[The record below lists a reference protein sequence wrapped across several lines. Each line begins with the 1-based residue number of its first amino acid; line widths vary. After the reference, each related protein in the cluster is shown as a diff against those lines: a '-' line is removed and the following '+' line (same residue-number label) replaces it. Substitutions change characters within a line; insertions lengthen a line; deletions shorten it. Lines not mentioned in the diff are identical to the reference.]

1 MLVKKKSKDMESKMN
16 NLVSKIAF
24 NLAKIITKEN
34 KSNSF
39 VYHFWKTLFVTHS
52 IDFQGPSTCAYMDSI
67 HAKYQRKHMDQRN
80 LISTVEGSNC
90 EILPF
95 YSNVQIERQVNSIW
109 DYNQQYLA
117 WILRYWIPIYL
128 W

>member
-39 VYHFWKTLFVTHS
+39 VYHF
-52 IDFQGPSTCAYMDSI
+52 
-67 HAKYQRKHMDQRN
+67 
-80 LISTVEGSNC
+80 
-90 EILPF
+90 
-95 YSNVQIERQVNSIW
+95 
-109 DYNQQYLA
+109 
-117 WILRYWIPIYL
+117 
-128 W
+128 